1 MITLTP
7 AKLEFLVVPGQ
18 SVTKLIM
25 LKNESAENLV
35 GEVLIEN
42 FGPEQY
48 ALNRFLTPGVRS
60 FALGAGESRTL
71 PITVSL
77 PVDQGPGGL
86 YTSVVTSFRLA
97 GETVARSESRLASLV
112 FVKVP
117 GEIKESGELTDFQKQ
132 ENSLYL
138 TFKNTGN
145 VYLNPYGGIKIKNP
159 FFGTE
164 QIISIDPWFVL
175 PGDTRIREIEIK
187 NSLGL
192 GRWQATA
199 ELNRGYSDLIDT
211 RTATFWVLPPMWMIV
226 FVGLAILTFLFG
238 LGWKFWRRGK
248 I

>member
-1 MITLTP
+1 MISLTP
-7 AKLEFLVVPGQ
+7 AKLEFSVSPGQ
-18 SVTKLIM
+18 SVTKLIT

-48 ALNRFLTPGVRS
+48 ALNRFLTPGVRT
-60 FALGAGESRTL
+60 FALGAGETRSL

-77 PVDQGPGGL
+77 PANQGPGGL

-97 GETVARSESRLASLV
+97 SETVAKAESRLASLV

-117 GEIKESGELTDFQKQ
+117 GQAKEEGQLTNFQKQ

-145 VYLNPYGGIKIKNP
+145 VYLNPYGGVKIKNSIS
-159 FFGTE
+159 GAE
-164 QIISIDPWFVL
+164 QIISVDPWFVL

-199 ELNRGYSDLIDT
+199 ELNRGYGDLIDT
-211 RTATFWVLPPMWMIV
+211 RAIAFWILPPIWTMV
-226 FVGLAILTFLFG
+226 VVGLVILAVLFG